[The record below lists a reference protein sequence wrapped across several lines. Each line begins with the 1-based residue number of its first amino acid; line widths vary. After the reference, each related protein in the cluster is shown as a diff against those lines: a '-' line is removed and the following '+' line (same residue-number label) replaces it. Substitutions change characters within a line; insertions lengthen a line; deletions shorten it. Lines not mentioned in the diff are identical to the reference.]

1 MSLVYL
7 SVAALIFIISMVLY
21 SQWLVADRKGKTR
34 QYKKRRWIS
43 IWICYAVV
51 AALILF
57 FVQTD

>member
-1 MSLVYL
+1 MSLASL
-7 SVAALIFIISMVLY
+7 SVAALILIISMVLY
-21 SQWLVADRKGKTR
+21 YQWLVADRKGKTR

-51 AALILF
+51 AALILL